1 MSTPIWHDASP
12 EQAQDEYWG
21 GVFGKA
27 SAPAVPRH
35 PGIKPI
41 WLIAGLGLA
50 ALFGY
55 AKSRPACPHRR
66 EPKADTVHQEYEE
79 ALRGHLEAMRRV
91 QKRADKSA
99 ADANRELRELARVY
113 RESDRGG

>member
-1 MSTPIWHDASP
+1 MSTPEWHDASP

-21 GVFGKA
+21 SVFGRA
-27 SAPAVPRH
+27 SAPSVPRH
-35 PGIKPI
+35 PGIKPV

-50 ALFGY
+50 ALFSY
-55 AKSRPACPHRR
+55 ARSRPTCPRQT
-66 EPKADTVHQEYEE
+66 EPQADALHHEYEE
-79 ALRGHLEAMRRV
+79 ALRRHLEAMRRV

-99 ADANRELRELARVY
+99 AAANNDLRELARVY